1 MSRTAAEILAGLFKC
16 HSILLYLHAVCAS
29 YVVKLGG
36 GIVSAFNYSLTKF
49 LRHYRAED
57 S

>member
-1 MSRTAAEILAGLFKC
+1 LAGLFKC